1 MESGTEC
8 HKTRNI
14 MCFGH
19 TVQTEV
25 AAAVGTQYSCVSVM
39 LSETS
44 SVTACVFMVVSLCR
58 LWCVFFSSSTNKA

>member
-1 MESGTEC
+1 MESGTER

-14 MCFGH
+14 TCFGH

-25 AAAVGTQYSCVSVM
+25 AAAVGTQYSCVSGM

-44 SVTACVFMVVSLCR
+44 STPACGFPM
-58 LWCVFFSSSTNKA
+58 